1 VSDETKKETE
11 RDLEKGMKAVSRL
24 FVCDP
29 YAAGKEMTLADFY
42 TFYTFGLANGVSQK
56 LFGKDLLAEHPNI
69 QSLME
74 LLSSQPSIARVEQ
87 EKAS

>member
-1 VSDETKKETE
+1 
-11 RDLEKGMKAVSRL
+11 MKAVSRL